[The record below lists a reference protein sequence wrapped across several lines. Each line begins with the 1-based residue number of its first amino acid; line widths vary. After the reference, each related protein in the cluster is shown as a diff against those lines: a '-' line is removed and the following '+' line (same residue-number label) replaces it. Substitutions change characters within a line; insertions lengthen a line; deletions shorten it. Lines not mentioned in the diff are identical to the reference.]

1 MFVTTAMVGV
11 RRRNEPSLSSASA
24 TSRSPRPS
32 LALLP
37 RTLSRPPM
45 MIVGSSPAPDSTCA
59 TIEVVV
65 VLPCEPA
72 MAMPYLIRISS
83 ASISARG
90 ITGICLRRASST
102 SGLSG
107 FTAEEMTTTSASPT
121 FKAA

>member
-1 MFVTTAMVGV
+1 
-11 RRRNEPSLSSASA
+11 
-24 TSRSPRPS
+24 
-32 LALLP
+32 
-37 RTLSRPPM
+37 M

-90 ITGICLRRASST
+90 ITGICRRRASST

-121 FKAA
+121 FEAAWPRVIRPPRALSPLTVAPSSRSLPVTW